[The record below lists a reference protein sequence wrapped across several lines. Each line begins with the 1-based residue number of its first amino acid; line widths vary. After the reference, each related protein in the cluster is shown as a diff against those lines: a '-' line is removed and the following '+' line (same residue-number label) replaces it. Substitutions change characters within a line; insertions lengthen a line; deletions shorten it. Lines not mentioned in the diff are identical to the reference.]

1 MFLIQGVVLT
11 PVGGHPQ
18 FQEVLLGLHVN
29 LEHPLGAVA
38 LLKNLVTHRALE
50 PRFAQ
55 YSNVFQVLLAFQMAT
70 PVVKQD

>member
-29 LEHPLGAVA
+29 LEHPLRTCSLVEHLVAHGALVVRSFFERIPGDIGTVGA
-38 LLKNLVTHRALE
+38 LRSC
-50 PRFAQ
+50 R
-55 YSNVFQVLLAFQMAT
+55 
-70 PVVKQD
+70 